1 MRYLERTAFT
11 RKEDPYALKN
21 DAFCHDTSHLPVHCT
36 CIAGLAELF
45 PAILHWVEAAVSMQ
59 KNVACTSKENKW
71 IMPTPKEIILYLK
84 LREINFKAPK
94 RLKLKLSSPCG
105 FISSS
110 VSECNIVPPSEY
122 ERDDFY
128 MRLPKRGK

>member
-1 MRYLERTAFT
+1 MLFAMIHLVCQSA
-11 RKEDPYALKN
+11 AL
-21 DAFCHDTSHLPVHCT
+21 AWHDWLSCFHV
-36 CIAGLAELF
+36 G
-45 PAILHWVEAAVSMQ
+45 AILHWVEAAVSIQ

-71 IMPTPKEIILYLK
+71 IMPTPKEIILYLE

-94 RLKLKLSSPCG
+94 HLKLKLSSPCR

-110 VSECNIVPPSEY
+110 VSECKIVPPSEY

-128 MRLPKRGK
+128 MRLPKRGKGSH